1 MYQVISARASA
12 DDFKVQAPRRR
23 YVVMQKLFGIALIV
37 GLIWVGI
44 SVFTNGVQATFSWL
58 PWADK
63 NAPAE
68 PSPLERIRAS
78 GQSSRDAAEQRVTR
92 QLDDRATSNHDEE

>member
-1 MYQVISARASA
+1 
-12 DDFKVQAPRRR
+12 
-23 YVVMQKLFGIALIV
+23 MQKLFGIVVIV
-37 GLIWVGI
+37 VLIWLGI

-68 PSPLERIRAS
+68 PSPLERFRAKGES
-78 GQSSRDAAEQRVTR
+78 ARDAAEQRVAR
-92 QLDDRATSNHDEE
+92 QLGEQTTSDHDE